1 MKKKKIWMAIVSHEN
16 EVSFSRACLTERNAE
31 KAIVGYLQKEEGF
44 DGNNFNEA
52 CFWIG
57 ENDLRLD
64 LMLFPMEPDEY
75 EEIQSLFSMAPPPV
89 EKGLFRVIYV
99 IDVGAGNVIEA
110 AMNAYEMMSASDSL
124 PPVLEVIDSQGNKIK
139 IDLHEHQQ
147 EG

>member
-1 MKKKKIWMAIVSHEN
+1 MAIVSHEN
-16 EVSFSRACLTERNAE
+16 EVSFSRACSTKRNAE

-75 EEIQSLFSMAPPPV
+75 DQIWPSFSIAPPPV
-89 EKGLFRVIYV
+89 EEGLFRVIYV
-99 IDVGAGNVIEA
+99 IDVGAANVTEA
-110 AMNAYEMMSASDSL
+110 AVNAYEMIRASDSL
-124 PPVLEVIDSQGNKIK
+124 PPVLEVIGSQGNKIK
-139 IDLHEHQQ
+139 IDLREHQQ